1 MEELEG
7 RHVRLWVAEGGRWVA
22 RVTRVRWVSR
32 VTRGRWVS
40 RDVRMRGSVEM

>member
-7 RHVRLWVAEGGRWVA
+7 RHVRLWVA
-22 RVTRVRWVSR
+22 S
-32 VTRGRWVS
+32 VTRGRWVA

>member
-7 RHVRLWVAEGGRWVA
+7 RHVRLWVAVGGRWVA
-22 RVTRVRWVSR
+22 R